1 MALLQHQHYQRRRRR
16 LEVEEEV
23 RRQMFIGV
31 AAFPTAAL
39 VLGHAQQ
46 ADYGKEAGGIGDS
59 DAGLSEPEQVQAWQH
74 GGSGSKRSCAAE
86 MHNLSE
92 KVLQLAV
99 SRGLQLFVSHC
110 ALLSSPCEC

>member
-1 MALLQHQHYQRRRRR
+1 MLLQYQHHQRRRQ
-16 LEVEEEV
+16 LEIEGEV

-31 AAFPTAAL
+31 AAFPAAAL
-39 VLGHAQQ
+39 GLGHAQLS
-46 ADYGKEAGGIGDS
+46 DYGEEAGGIGDS
-59 DAGLSEPEQVQAWQH
+59 DAGLSEPEPAQAWQH

-86 MHNLSE
+86 VHNLYE